1 MYTDVLVIGGGIAGL
16 SAAAWLAPHSSVTV
30 VEAEPFLGF
39 HTTGRSA
46 ALYTECYGDG
56 VIRRLTLASR
66 DFLVSHVGLTES
78 RPVLFV
84 GEPDDSQS
92 LDDLETEFSLLVPT
106 LERITPDQVAD
117 LCGAITPDATSGG
130 VLEPLAMEI
139 DVDALQSLYAR
150 TVRAHG
156 GSILTDAP
164 VTSLRDG
171 PDMWTVKA
179 GDITIDARIIVNAAG
194 AWGDQVAIMAGLEP
208 IGLTPLLRSVFTARI
223 PMSTSGW
230 PFVIDAHER
239 WYFKPEGPNILGS
252 AASEIPVE
260 PCDARAPEL
269 DVALGIERVN
279 QLTTLGVRSVMNT
292 WAGLRTFTPDRSPC
306 VGFDP
311 ANARFLWL
319 VGQGGYGIMTSPAM
333 GEVAASLVLN
343 GGLPRRIEDFGIS
356 REPLSPSRF
365 QM

>member
-66 DFLVSHVGLTES
+66 DFLMSHEGLTES

-84 GEPDDSQS
+84 GEPGDSRS
-92 LDDLETEFSLLVPT
+92 LDALEAEFSALVPS
-106 LERITPDQVAD
+106 LERVSPRQVAD
-117 LCGAITPDATSGG
+117 LCGAFAPDATSGG

-139 DVDALQSLYAR
+139 DVDALQSLYTR

-156 GSILTDAP
+156 GSIVTDAR
-164 VTSLRDG
+164 VGSLRDG
-171 PDMWTVKA
+171 VDTWTVQA
-179 GDITIDARIIVNAAG
+179 GGLTIDARTIVNAAG
-194 AWGDQVAIMAGLEP
+194 AWGDEIAIMAGLSP
-208 IGLTPLLRSVFTARI
+208 IGLTPLLRSVFTASVA
-223 PMSTSGW
+223 MSTAGW
-230 PFVIDAHER
+230 PFVIDANER

-252 AASEIPVE
+252 AASEIPVD

-269 DVALGIERVN
+269 DIALGIERVN
-279 QLTTLGVRSVMNT
+279 GLTSLGVRSVMNT

-311 ANARFLWL
+311 DNPRFLWL
-319 VGQGGYGIMTSPAM
+319 VGQGGYGIMTSPAL

-343 GGLPRRIEDFGIS
+343 GALPQHIEEFGVS
-356 REPLSPSRF
+356 SESLSPVRF
-365 QM
+365 RM